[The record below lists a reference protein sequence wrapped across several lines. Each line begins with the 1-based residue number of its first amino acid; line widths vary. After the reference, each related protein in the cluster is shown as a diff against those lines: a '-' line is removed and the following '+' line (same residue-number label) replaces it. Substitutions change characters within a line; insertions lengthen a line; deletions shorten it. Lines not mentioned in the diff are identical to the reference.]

1 VLGAGGA
8 FGVEVV
14 ATGGFTTGG
23 FTTGGFATGGFA
35 TGALLT
41 GVFLTG
47 GFFAGAVV
55 AVVAG
60 DFAAAAFVVVV
71 SAAAFVA
78 GFVSAGFFAAGLF
91 TAGFL
96 AAGFFAAGF
105 FAAGLAGAVLV
116 ADALVATA
124 DPVESA
130 ESVGFADAIL
140 RTGALRAAGL
150 RAGVFSASEDGE
162 SGSAVT
168 ARGSRSSASEST
180 CQPYQRGRAAS
191 ASDAAPSQIGHKNDE
206 FSLCPEAPGNVECAQ
221 RGVVRTTMR

>member
-1 VLGAGGA
+1 
-8 FGVEVV
+8 
-14 ATGGFTTGG
+14 
-23 FTTGGFATGGFA
+23 
-35 TGALLT
+35 
-41 GVFLTG
+41 
-47 GFFAGAVV
+47 
-55 AVVAG
+55 VAG
-60 DFAAAAFVVVV
+60 DFA
-71 SAAAFVA
+71 AAAFVA

-91 TAGFL
+91 TAGCL
-96 AAGFFAAGF
+96 AAGF

-130 ESVGFADAIL
+130 ESVGFADALL

-150 RAGVFSASEDGE
+150 RAGVFRASEDGE